1 MAPLPLGVE
10 VSISAV
16 PEMTRV
22 SPSRRWAPLSPGAVF
37 ALMAWMLFA
46 PSDVQAGCSHLVTS
60 RTDRT
65 LLPLFL
71 QDVMPDQGNHAS
83 APSLP
88 LSMPESPRPCRGAW
102 CADGPAVPAAPSG
115 TVSLRAE
122 LWAWSTAMPDPDSAT
137 PSRLIE
143 DAADLHPRRRATP
156 TFRPPRLSVRVTADR
171 PIESRWIRSPGRA
184 LQRTPATSSAARPG
198 LDSGPRP

>member
-65 LLPLFL
+65 LLPMLLESCLRTFPSAFDARVSASL
-71 QDVMPDQGNHAS
+71 PGCVVRRRPGRPGDAFRNGEPPRRIVGLVHGDARPGLGNPFPPHRGRGRSPPS
-83 APSLP
+83 APRHSHLP
-88 LSMPESPRPCRGAW
+88 A
-102 CADGPAVPAAPSG
+102 PA
-115 TVSLRAE
+115 TLRAC
-122 LWAWSTAMPDPDSAT
+122 
-137 PSRLIE
+137 
-143 DAADLHPRRRATP
+143 
-156 TFRPPRLSVRVTADR
+156 VKADR

-184 LQRTPATSSAARPG
+184 LQRTPATSSAARRG